1 MKARFPLPVA
11 EVKKVL
17 DALAVPVPEMAR
29 ENYTLEQFV
38 SELGEAGCLRAV
50 NVHKKRSRY
59 KVNAARPR

>member
-38 SELGEAGCLRAV
+38 SELGHAGGLRAV
-50 NVHKKRSRY
+50 NVHKKRVRY

>member
-29 ENYTLEQFV
+29 ENYTLKQFV
-38 SELGEAGCLRAV
+38 SELGRSGRLAYGKRA
-50 NVHKKRSRY
+50 
-59 KVNAARPR
+59 

>member
-38 SELGEAGCLRAV
+38 SELGHAGRLACA
-50 NVHKKRSRY
+50 
-59 KVNAARPR
+59 